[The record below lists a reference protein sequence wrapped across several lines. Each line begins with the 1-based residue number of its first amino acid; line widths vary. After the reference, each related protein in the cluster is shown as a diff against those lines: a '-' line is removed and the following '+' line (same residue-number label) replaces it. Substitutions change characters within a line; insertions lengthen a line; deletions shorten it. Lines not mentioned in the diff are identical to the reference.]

1 MTTKFWAR
9 LCATHSLNLKQELY
23 VYLSNLYN
31 ATKDHPLPYASEV
44 QEGGCRNSM
53 AALRSVYT

>member
-1 MTTKFWAR
+1 M
-9 LCATHSLNLKQELY
+9 LTHSSGLKQELY
-23 VYLSNLYN
+23 LYLSNLYN

-53 AALRSVYT
+53 AALGPVYT